1 MKALVTCQVFKYL
14 IESWLDVGTG
24 SSSFESALKVSNYGS
39 VSCSPRVS
47 SVLQGVC
54 RAVKEYFSSPVKV
67 ARLWMHECERVFQ
80 DRMINPADATRF
92 SEMLEHA
99 RKKNFEDLDSDAL
112 AVRPLIFTAF
122 TSQTPDGQP
131 VYTNVDDYH
140 KLKVGTR
147 IVALLDH

>member
-1 MKALVTCQVFKYL
+1 M
-14 IESWLDVGTG
+14 
-24 SSSFESALKVSNYGS
+24 
-39 VSCSPRVS
+39 
-47 SVLQGVC
+47 VLQGVC

-80 DRMINPADATRF
+80 DRMINPADATRL

-147 IVALLDH
+147 RESLLEALRGIEQANSERQATSVSNWDSKRGSISNSDTLTHLNISPQRL

>member
-1 MKALVTCQVFKYL
+1 MSVNCGWMSAREVVRLRQL
-14 IESWLDVGTG
+14 WNRANTG
-24 SSSFESALKVSNYGS
+24 SI
-39 VSCSPRVS
+39 SCSLRVP

-140 KLKVGTR
+140 KLKVRTR
-147 IVALLDH
+147 SESLLKLKRNRTG